1 MVQDQVNQ
9 GREEA
14 ERELILFLF
23 RESWGQSDVMLGA
36 KLTLPSLPS
45 SLPARL
51 SVGHFTDLPIKPR
64 KVRPCSKSYM
74 SHIGSSP
81 SPGIVATFSRTHA
94 ADSPFTV
101 SQPSTNMVPRLPPA
115 HPLPPVSLGTLPRV
129 LLLPQWM
136 PADTPWLQLSRGLS
150 ISPCSKLGVLGI
162 PCPYD

>member
-81 SPGIVATFSRTHA
+81 SPGIVAAMSRELMQQTAHSQSA
-94 ADSPFTV
+94 NPPPTWSPGF
-101 SQPSTNMVPRLPPA
+101 
-115 HPLPPVSLGTLPRV
+115 
-129 LLLPQWM
+129 LLP
-136 PADTPWLQLSRGLS
+136 TLFLQFLWGHYPEFCSCLSGCQRTLLGFS
-150 ISPCSKLGVLGI
+150 SPEVF
-162 PCPYD
+162 P